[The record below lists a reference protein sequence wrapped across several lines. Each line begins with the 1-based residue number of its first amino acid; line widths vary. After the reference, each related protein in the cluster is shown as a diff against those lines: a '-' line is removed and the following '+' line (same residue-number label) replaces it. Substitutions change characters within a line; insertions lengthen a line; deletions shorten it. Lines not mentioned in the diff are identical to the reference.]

1 MSTKYYAVKKGK
13 VPGIYH
19 SWAECQAQTKGYSGA
34 IFKSFT
40 TRVEAENFIDDST
53 STSRTSSTSSTSSQS
68 ENNEVKY
75 TVYTDGSYY
84 DNSAGGA
91 AVVVE
96 TKSVFYAKVHKD
108 EEQSNNRGE
117 LLGIILA
124 LQNTTGNIVI
134 HTDSQY
140 SINIL
145 SNGYTAKK
153 NFDMIEQIRTL
164 MKNRVVHYQYV
175 PAHTGVLYNEIA
187 DQYAKLACLSD
198 GTVKS
203 ATI

>member
-13 VPGIYH
+13 LPGIYL
-19 SWAECQAQTKGYSGA
+19 SWAECQAQTKGFSGA

-53 STSRTSSTSSTSSQS
+53 STSSPSRTS
-68 ENNEVKY
+68 ENDEIKY

>member
-13 VPGIYH
+13 LPGIYL

-53 STSRTSSTSSTSSQS
+53 STSSTTSASSTSSPS
-68 ENNEVKY
+68 ENDEIKY